1 MRQVLMKRLQQYKLE
16 VKYKNVF
23 ESFDVSELT
32 KETNLR
38 CSIHHI
44 IYATFKF
51 DATTKE

>member
-1 MRQVLMKRLQQYKLE
+1 MRQVLMKGLQQYKLE

-38 CSIHHI
+38 CSIHI